1 MSGARRRRRP
11 AVGVGV
17 RRRVWLGPRPS
28 SSSDFAKAGAGDG
41 RRGGACRPLHGQ
53 RALGQPAVCRCH
65 LRPRRLTLGLHR
77 LNPAP
82 KAARIW
88 WPRGLCGRGLERR
101 VGRAPLSAGVG
112 AVETPA
118 PRPPPPA
125 PVTAPPPRPRPR
137 TAEPSHAGA
146 GLVGSRVGHVA
157 WSAKPSPRPRLGG
170 RLPRPEAARVGGQS
184 MSPPETTRL
193 LTAIVED
200 WGPWLPF
207 GASCRVQATHLDKA
221 GTRACSALAPGGP
234 PAAAAVL
241 LGPGLQQALGLV

>member
-1 MSGARRRRRP
+1 M
-11 AVGVGV
+11 
-17 RRRVWLGPRPS
+17 RRRVRLGPRPS

-41 RRGGACRPLHGQ
+41 RRGGACHPLHGQ

-82 KAARIW
+82 EAARVW
-88 WPRGLCGRGLERR
+88 WPRGLCGRGLERP

-125 PVTAPPPRPRPR
+125 PVTAPPLRPRPR

-146 GLVGSRVGHVA
+146 GLVGSHVGHVA
-157 WSAKPSPRPRLGG
+157 WSAKPSPRPQLGG

-200 WGPWLPF
+200 WGLWLPF

-221 GTRACSALAPGGP
+221 GTCACSALAPGGP
-234 PAAAAVL
+234 PAAADIL
-241 LGPGLQQALGLV
+241 LGPGLRQALGLV